1 MSLLD
6 KYMRT
11 PETFI
16 ELVDFFIGII
26 NMLIPILMTLTI
38 VFVVYKVI
46 DAWVINGD
54 SAEKVAEGRWVA
66 LVGIIVLT
74 VMAVTWS
81 IVAWVRF
88 AFLGI

>member
-74 VMAVTWS
+74 VMAVTCS